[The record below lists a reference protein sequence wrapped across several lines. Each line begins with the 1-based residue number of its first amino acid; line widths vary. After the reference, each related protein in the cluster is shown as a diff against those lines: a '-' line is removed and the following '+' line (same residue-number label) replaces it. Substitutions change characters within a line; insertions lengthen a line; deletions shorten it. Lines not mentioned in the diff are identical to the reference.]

1 MKLVTK
7 KNVPIDESWLTTY
20 SDLVTLLLCFFVLL
34 VSMSTTNT
42 GMWQEFK
49 EGYRAEIEANEE
61 DFSTPLSRMKADLD
75 SMLLE
80 ERMAGIVS
88 VRLNRSSIAINILSD
103 ALYRSGEAT
112 IIKKN
117 IGILQKI
124 ATSISSIKYYDPKI
138 DIEGHTDDVP
148 INTRRFPSNWEL
160 SVGRASNIVR
170 YFIENGISPER
181 MKAAGYAY
189 IKPLAPNKDPKG
201 KPIQANRD
209 LNRRIV
215 IEIH

>member
-1 MKLVTK
+1 MKFERK
-7 KNVPIDESWLTTY
+7 KTLIDESWLTTY

-34 VSMSTTNT
+34 VSMSTTNS

-49 EGYRAEIEANEE
+49 EGYRAEIEANED
-61 DFSTPLSRMKADLD
+61 DFSTPLSRMKTDLD

-117 IGILQKI
+117 IGILEKI
-124 ATSISSIKYYDPKI
+124 ANSIQAINYYDPNI

-170 YFIENGISPER
+170 YFIIEGISPDK
-181 MKAAGYAY
+181 MKASGYAY
-189 IKPLAPNKDPKG
+189 IKPLAPNKDSSG
-201 KPIQANRD
+201 RPIQSNRD

>member
-1 MKLVTK
+1 MKFVEK
-7 KNVPIDESWLTTY
+7 KVHKIDESWLTTY

-34 VSMSTTNT
+34 VSMSTTNS

-49 EGYRAEIEANEE
+49 EGYRVEIEAEE
-61 DFSTPLSRMKADLD
+61 NDFSTPLSRMKEDLD

-103 ALYRSGEAT
+103 ALYRSGEAV
-112 IIKKN
+112 IIKRN
-117 IGILQKI
+117 IGILEKI
-124 ATSISSIKYYDPKI
+124 ASSIKSINYYDPNI

-170 YFIENGISPER
+170 YFITSGISPER
-181 MKAAGYAY
+181 MKASGYAY
-189 IKPLAPNKDPKG
+189 IKPLAPNTDVNG
-201 KPIQANRD
+201 TPIQANRD

>member
-1 MKLVTK
+1 MKFEPK
-7 KNVPIDESWLTTY
+7 KKTAIDESWMTTY
-20 SDLVTLLLCFFVLL
+20 SDLVTLLLCFFVLM
-34 VSMSTTNT
+34 VSMSTTNA

-49 EGYRAEIEANEE
+49 EGYRAEIEAKEE
-61 DFSTPLSRMKADLD
+61 DFSTPLSRMKKDLD

-88 VRLNRSSIAINILSD
+88 VRLNRSSISINILSD

-112 IIKKN
+112 IIRKN
-117 IGILQKI
+117 IGILRKI
-124 ATSISSIKYYDPKI
+124 SSSIQSIKYYDPKI

-148 INTRRFPSNWEL
+148 INNRRFPSNWEL

-170 YFIENGISPER
+170 YFISQGIPPDR

-189 IKPLAPNKDPKG
+189 IKPLAPNKDLEG
-201 KPIQANRD
+201 NPIKANRD

>member
-1 MKLVTK
+1 
-7 KNVPIDESWLTTY
+7 
-20 SDLVTLLLCFFVLL
+20 
-34 VSMSTTNT
+34 
-42 GMWQEFK
+42 
-49 EGYRAEIEANEE
+49 
-61 DFSTPLSRMKADLD
+61 
-75 SMLLE
+75 MLLE

-88 VRLNRSSIAINILSD
+88 VRLNRSSISINILSD

-112 IIKKN
+112 IIRKN
-117 IGILQKI
+117 IGILRKI
-124 ATSISSIKYYDPKI
+124 SSSIQSIKYYDPKI

-148 INTRRFPSNWEL
+148 INNRRFPSNWEL

-170 YFIENGISPER
+170 YFISQGIPPDR

-189 IKPLAPNKDPKG
+189 IKPLAPNKDLEG
-201 KPIQANRD
+201 NPIKANRD